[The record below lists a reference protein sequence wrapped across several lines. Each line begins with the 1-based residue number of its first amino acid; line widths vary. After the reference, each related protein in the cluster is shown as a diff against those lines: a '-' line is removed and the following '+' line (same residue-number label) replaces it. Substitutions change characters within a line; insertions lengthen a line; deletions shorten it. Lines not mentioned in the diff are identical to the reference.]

1 MSLEV
6 RYARSF
12 LQDLRAL
19 EPAAY
24 QQVYEFVFNKF
35 TKINYIQEL
44 PELRPLGSSAIFY
57 RFTVEN
63 YTIGIEVTGQI
74 IKFLR
79 ILPKPDI

>member
-1 MSLEV
+1 M

-24 QQVYEFVFNKF
+24 QQIYEFAFNQF

-44 PELRPLGSSAIFY
+44 PDLRALGSSAIFY
-57 RFTVEN
+57 RFSLDN
-63 YTIGIEVTGQI
+63 YTIGIEVKGQI